1 MHSPT
6 TPSSRAPNTM
16 SLRHD
21 AVTISVVFVRAAMSK
36 LPAGSAGREL
46 VLTQAGIPE
55 ELLSLPQA
63 RVSAA
68 QFAAVWLGVVKVLDD
83 EFFGLDSRNM
93 RRGSFALLC
102 HALISART
110 LGQAMNR
117 FLRGFALFLADV
129 QGELLSEG
137 DTARIVIHADR
148 AASEEA
154 RFAQEIFVTV
164 AHGVLC
170 WLAGQRVPIT
180 HADFNY
186 ARPDHGDEYLTTF
199 SRSVAFD
206 APQTA
211 IHVDAAWLSRR
222 TLQDDAALKHFLASS
237 PLSIFVKY
245 RNPNSWSARVRAQLR
260 STEPAQWPSLDTLA
274 RALNTTATT
283 LARRLDE
290 EGTRYQRI
298 KDNLRRDQAIA
309 LLSGTQRSIDDIAL
323 ALGYED
329 PSAFYRGFRRWT
341 GSVPG
346 AYRLGDPGA
355 AKAAPAPAV
364 KRAPAPR

>member
-1 MHSPT
+1 
-6 TPSSRAPNTM
+6 
-16 SLRHD
+16 
-21 AVTISVVFVRAAMSK
+21 
-36 LPAGSAGREL
+36 
-46 VLTQAGIPE
+46 
-55 ELLSLPQA
+55 
-63 RVSAA
+63 
-68 QFAAVWLGVVKVLDD
+68 
-83 EFFGLDSRNM
+83 
-93 RRGSFALLC
+93 
-102 HALISART
+102 
-110 LGQAMNR
+110 
-117 FLRGFALFLADV
+117 
-129 QGELLSEG
+129 
-137 DTARIVIHADR
+137 
-148 AASEEA
+148 
-154 RFAQEIFVTV
+154 
-164 AHGVLC
+164 VLC

-199 SRSVAFD
+199 SRSVAFE

-211 IHVDAAWLSRR
+211 MHFDAAWLSRR
-222 TLQDDAALKHFLASS
+222 IAQDEAGLKHFLASS

-245 RNPNSWSARVRAQLR
+245 RNPNSWQARVRAQLR
-260 STEPAQWPSLDTLA
+260 STEPAQWPSLETLA

-298 KDNLRRDQAIA
+298 KDELRRDQAIA

-346 AYRLGDPGA
+346 LYRLAERGA
-355 AKAAPAPAV
+355 AGITPAPAPAI
-364 KRAPAPR
+364 KRARTPR